1 MSKAVQGEEQGAES
15 VVEPAG
21 PELSKISSPP
31 EVQGKPMAD
40 DSPKEGIENP
50 EIFYSEFPL
59 DIYKKDG
66 SLKDKDTYKPAGAL
80 FRTMD
85 IDTLK
90 VLIKGYLKDKGT
102 ITENEKII
110 IKRGER
116 EPGGGE
122 KVFDLCKAHME
133 KNDGKCHLS
142 ILIKNEDIEKE
153 VPPPPPEEQ
162 LQPPSA
168 PEVPAVPAQAK
179 TDGSP
184 KEDIE
189 EEAPSPAT
197 FGKLNPTQ
205 PPLEL
210 GTEGAKE
217 ITTPQSEPAA
227 PPPPPPPGKPRQV
240 RPQQE
245 KYESWLR
252 GNKALFN
259 IFDLLEGQDKIKNF
273 YLNASNLKP
282 GDINKVFIK
291 LYILIYIKFKNNITK
306 ESLTD
311 PGDEIN
317 AVFLYLDELE
327 VNEEVFLSTEEIKE
341 KILYT
346 TTPRNDHELGKYISY
361 YARLTNGIDDFI
373 DRVFRGASG
382 GGKRRKQKRK
392 SVRRS
397 RKRVS
402 RKRSPKKRTLKKRH

>member
-15 VVEPAG
+15 VVEPAR
-21 PELSKISSPP
+21 PELSKISSSP
-31 EVQGKPMAD
+31 EVQGKPIAD

-66 SLKDKDTYKPAGAL
+66 SLKDKDTYTPAGAL

-90 VLIKGYLKDKGT
+90 VSIKGYLKDKGT

-110 IKRGER
+110 IKMGER
-116 EPGGGE
+116 EPGDGE
-122 KVFDLCKAHME
+122 KVFDLCKGDIE

-142 ILIKNEDIEKE
+142 ILIKNEDIEE
-153 VPPPPPEEQ
+153 
-162 LQPPSA
+162 
-168 PEVPAVPAQAK
+168 
-179 TDGSP
+179 
-184 KEDIE
+184 E
-189 EEAPSPAT
+189 EEAPLPAT
-197 FGKLNPTQ
+197 IGERMPTLRLN
-205 PPLEL
+205 
-210 GTEGAKE
+210 TEEVKG
-217 ITTPQSEPAA
+217 IITPQREPAVRPA
-227 PPPPPPPGKPRQV
+227 VREAAPPPPPGKPEKP

-259 IFDLLEGQDKIKNF
+259 IFDLLEGQDKIKDF
-273 YLNASNLKP
+273 YLNATNLKP

-291 LYILIYIKFKNNITK
+291 LYILIYIKFKNNINKEILTK
-306 ESLTD
+306 YEQ
-311 PGDEIN
+311 EILS
-317 AVFLYLDELE
+317 FSMYLDNLE
-327 VNEEVFLSTEEIKE
+327 VNEGDFLPTEEIKK
-341 KILYT
+341 KILET
-346 TTPRNDHELGKYISY
+346 TTPRNNHPVGQY
-361 YARLTNGIDDFI
+361 YRTYYKFTKDIEDFI
-373 DRVFRGASG
+373 DHVFSKVVSG